1 MFPAAHFPR
10 PAGGLRFHHAIRRGH
25 SRPGLTAAAVTGIP
39 AVGRV
44 LSPAAEPTQ
53 RVGKRWIAL
62 IALANLGL
70 YLGYFGPLE
79 ILLPNQVQA
88 VAGAAHKVV
97 VLGWVTGIGAAVAMI
112 ANPVAGALS
121 DRTTGRFGRR
131 HPWTVC
137 GALAGAAALAFL
149 AGQHTIAGLIIGWCL
164 AQAGLNA
171 MQASVT
177 AGVPDHV
184 PVEQRGAVSGWIGM
198 PQTLGVVL
206 AVALLTVAVT
216 GNAGY
221 LLIGGLVVLCALPFA
236 LTTADPPLAR
246 ADRPPFAWRAFA
258 RSFWVSPRRH
268 PDFAWAWLTRFTVN
282 LGNAMAVLYLL
293 YFLRDRLHYSRLFP
307 GQTAQD
313 GLLILISIY
322 LVTTVLTAVTGGI
335 VSDRTGRRKALV
347 TVAGLVMTVPAVML
361 ALWPSWPVA
370 IAAAALMGL
379 GYGVY
384 LSVDQALVTQVLPSA
399 AARAKDLGIINI
411 ANSGPQVLAP
421 AIAAPLVSQLGG
433 YPTLYLTVAAITA
446 AGSAFVWKIRS
457 VP

>member
-1 MFPAAHFPR
+1 MTEVP
-10 PAGGLRFHHAIRRGH
+10 
-25 SRPGLTAAAVTGIP
+25 TASSAAVLT
-39 AVGRV
+39 
-44 LSPAAEPTQ
+44 AEPTR

-70 YLGYFGPLE
+70 YLGYFGP
-79 ILLPNQVQA
+79 IAVLLPNQVQA
-88 VAGAAHKVV
+88 IAGSAHKVA

-112 ANPVAGALS
+112 SNPVAGALS
-121 DRTTGRFGRR
+121 DRTTSRFGRR

-137 GALAGAAALAFL
+137 GALAGAAALALL
-149 AGQHTIAGLIIGWCL
+149 AGQHTIAGVIIGWCL

-184 PVEQRGAVSGWIGM
+184 PIPQRGLVSGWIGL
-198 PQTLGVVL
+198 PQTVGVVL
-206 AVALLTVAVT
+206 AVILVTVVVT

-221 LLIGGLVVLCALPFA
+221 VLTGAVVVACALPFA
-236 LTTADPPLAR
+236 FTTPDPRLPRDA
-246 ADRPPFAWRAFA
+246 RPPFVWRAFA

-268 PDFAWAWLTRFTVN
+268 PDFAWAWLTRFAVN
-282 LGNAMAVLYLL
+282 LGNAMALLYLL
-293 YFLRDRLHYSRLFP
+293 YFLRDKIHYSRLFP
-307 GQTAQD
+307 GQKAEN
-313 GLLILISIY
+313 GLLILILIY
-322 LVTTVLTAVTGGI
+322 TVAVVLTAVTGGI
-335 VSDRTGRRKALV
+335 VSDRTGRRKLPV
-347 TVAGLVMTVPAVML
+347 TVSGLVMAVPAVML

-370 IAAAALMGL
+370 IASAAIMGL
-379 GYGVY
+379 GFGVY

-433 YPTLYLTVAAITA
+433 YPTLFLSVAVITVL
-446 AGSAFVWKIRS
+446 GSAFVWKIRS

>member
-1 MFPAAHFPR
+1 MTEVP
-10 PAGGLRFHHAIRRGH
+10 
-25 SRPGLTAAAVTGIP
+25 TASSAD
-39 AVGRV
+39 V
-44 LSPAAEPTQ
+44 LAAEPVR
-53 RVGKRWIAL
+53 RVGRRWIAF

-70 YLGYFGPLE
+70 YLGYFGP
-79 ILLPNQVQA
+79 ITVLLPNQVQA
-88 VAGAAHKVV
+88 IAGPAHKVA

-112 ANPVAGALS
+112 SNPVAGALS
-121 DRTTGRFGRR
+121 DRTTSRFGRR

-137 GALAGAAALAFL
+137 GALAGAAALVLL
-149 AGQHTIAGLIIGWCL
+149 AGQSTIAGVIIAWCL

-184 PVEQRGAVSGWIGM
+184 PVAQRGLVSGWIGL
-198 PQTLGVVL
+198 PQTVGVVL
-206 AVALLTVAVT
+206 AVVLVTVVVT

-221 LLIGGLVVLCALPFA
+221 VLTAAVVVACVLPFA
-236 LTTADPPLAR
+236 LTTPDPPLPRSA
-246 ADRPPFAWRAFA
+246 RPPFAWRAFA

-268 PDFAWAWLTRFTVN
+268 PDFAWAWLTRFAVN
-282 LGNAMAVLYLL
+282 LGNAMALLYLL
-293 YFLRDRLHYSRLFP
+293 YFLRDKIHYSQLFP
-307 GQTAQD
+307 GQKAED
-313 GLLILISIY
+313 GLLVLILIY
-322 LVTTVLTAVTGGI
+322 TVAVVLTAVTGGV
-335 VSDRTGRRKALV
+335 VSDRTGRRKLPV
-347 TVAGLVMTVPAVML
+347 TVSGLVMAMPAVML

-370 IAAAALMGL
+370 IAAAAIMGL
-379 GYGVY
+379 GFGVY

-433 YPTLYLTVAAITA
+433 YPTLFLSVAVITVL
-446 AGSAFVWKIRS
+446 GSAFVWKIRS